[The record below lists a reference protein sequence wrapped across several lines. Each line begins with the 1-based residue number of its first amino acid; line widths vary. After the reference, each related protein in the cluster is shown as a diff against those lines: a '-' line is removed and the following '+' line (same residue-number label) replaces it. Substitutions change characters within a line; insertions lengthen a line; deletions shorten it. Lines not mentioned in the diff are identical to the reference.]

1 MCRHL
6 FSWPLH
12 KISDICIELTD
23 HHVFQLR
30 LDVFLFAPCNKLQE
44 NRAINRFIV
53 KTKLVFVTEFVSVKT
68 KLDCK
73 ILLFLLIV
81 YHVRLQHFICL
92 FLTMQEK
99 DINLNLILALGRR
112 NTPVSV
118 FLGLVWLFSLKYLS
132 KSSSDKFSKRLF
144 SLVALSFCWSLDASD
159 VSATISD
166 TFPKSSML
174 TRNA

>member
-6 FSWPLH
+6 FPWPLH
-12 KISDICIELTD
+12 KISDYASSWPIIMFSSSVWMFFSL
-23 HHVFQLR
+23 HH
-30 LDVFLFAPCNKLQE
+30 
-44 NRAINRFIV
+44 AIMRFIV

-92 FLTMQEK
+92 FLIMQEK
-99 DINLNLILALGRR
+99 DINLNLKLALGRR

-166 TFPKSSML
+166 TFPKSSKL